1 MLIQLMI
8 PLFSLLRKGH
18 IVFLIRREVREMGL
32 ECFRFVIIVGIVR
45 MWTTTRTQMMKR
57 KKDPGRGSNMLI
69 KGFWVSWLNS
79 IIKKW
84 ICMNNY
90 RKICQLWNRDMSSFA
105 QNLKNEVFI
114 NWLNRKK
121 KWQCKKEAKGKF
133 SK

>member
-45 MWTTTRTQMMKR
+45 MWTNRKQMMRRR

-69 KGFWVSWLNS
+69 KGCWVSWLNS

-84 ICMNNY
+84 ISMNNY
-90 RKICQLWNRDMSSFA
+90 RKICQWWNRDMNSFA

-114 NWLNRKK
+114 NWVSRKK
-121 KWQCKKEAKGKF
+121 KCKKEAKGKF